1 MTSSPSQER
10 SGDGLATLALIGIC
24 AVWGLT
30 FPMVQDAIAEFPTMT
45 FLACRFLA
53 AAALVA
59 VVFRKEIRTLSR
71 DGLKAG
77 LIMGAFLTAGYVFQT
92 LGLDRTTAANAG
104 FITGL
109 FVVLT
114 PIFGALL
121 LKQSAGRPAWVA
133 ALASGI
139 GLYLLSGAGKET
151 HPLGDALVFLCAC
164 SFSFHILAT
173 DRALKKHDPAALLVV
188 QLATCG
194 VVSLVAATASGDL
207 AVPRTEPVLF
217 ALVVTAVFASALGFF
232 VQTWAQMLVSP
243 ARTALIL
250 ASEPAFA
257 GFFAYLLQGE
267 RPTTYGW
274 IGAALIMGS
283 IVMVEAIPYLRPA
296 RPLPE
301 G

>member
-1 MTSSPSQER
+1 MTEQESPA
-10 SGDGLATLALIGIC
+10 GLATLALIGIC

-45 FLACRFLA
+45 FLAYRFLA
-53 AAALVA
+53 AALLVA
-59 VVFRKEIRTLSR
+59 VVFRKELRRLSL
-71 DGLKAG
+71 DGWKAG
-77 LIMGAFLTAGYVFQT
+77 IVMGVFLTGGYIFQT
-92 LGLDRTTAANAG
+92 MGLDRTSAANAG

-114 PIFGALL
+114 PIFGAVL
-121 LKQSAGRPAWVA
+121 LKQRAGRPAWAA
-133 ALASGI
+133 ALVSGV

-151 HPLGDALVFLCAC
+151 HPLGDVLVFLCAC

-173 DRALKKHDPAALLVV
+173 DRALKKHHPGALLVV
-188 QLATCG
+188 QLGFCG
-194 VVSLVAATASGDL
+194 VVSFVAAAALGDL
-207 AVPRTEPVLF
+207 TVPRTGPVLT

-232 VQTWAQMLVSP
+232 VQTWAQTVVTP

-257 GFFAYLLQGE
+257 GLFAYLLQGD
-267 RPTTYGW
+267 RPTLYGW
-274 IGAALIMGS
+274 VGAALILGA
-283 IVMVEAIPYLRPA
+283 IVMVEAVPYLRPV